1 MPSLPRIPSVPA
13 VKIPRLLGSW
23 GEDPLWG
30 TFYDWTVEHRRL
42 GGAVWF
48 AGLQS
53 DLGRLYAAT
62 EEIGRQP
69 ADARILDVPCGG
81 GVALRGLRPDQQVSY
96 VAADLDPR
104 MLERTLANA
113 RRRGLAHLVRAER
126 ADVGAMPFAD
136 ASFDLVVS
144 FTGLHCFPDPRQ
156 AIREMARVL
165 KPGGRVTGSAV
176 LEDTGLRFTA
186 LREGGRLAGLIGP
199 GCSSTEVRAWFAE
212 DGVDVRVDLSG
223 ALGYFTGTK
232 DA

>member
-1 MPSLPRIPSVPA
+1 MPSLPIIPSLKVPR
-13 VKIPRLLGSW
+13 VLGSW

-30 TFYDWTVEHRRL
+30 TFYDWTVEHRRW

-48 AGLQS
+48 AGTQS

-69 ADARILDVPCGG
+69 DDARILDVPCGG

-96 VAADLDPR
+96 VAADLDQR

-113 RRRGLAHLVRAER
+113 RRRGLAHLVRAEQ

-136 ASFDLVVS
+136 ASFDLVVT
-144 FTGLHCFPDPRQ
+144 FTGLHCFPDPHQ

-165 KPGGRVTGSAV
+165 KPGGRVIGSAV
-176 LEDTGLRFTA
+176 LEDTGLRFA
-186 LREGGRLAGLIGP
+186 PLRRAGRLSGLIGP
-199 GCSSTEVRAWFAE
+199 GCSSTQVRAWFAE
-212 DGVDVRVDLSG
+212 GGVDVRVELSG
-223 ALGYFTGTK
+223 ALGYFSGTK

>member
-1 MPSLPRIPSVPA
+1 MPKLPRLPLPPVPR
-13 VKIPRLLGSW
+13 VLGSW

-81 GVALRGLRPDQQVSY
+81 GVALRGLRRDQQVSY

-126 ADVGAMPFAD
+126 ADVGALPFAD
-136 ASFDLVVS
+136 DSFDLVVS
-144 FTGLHCFPDPRQ
+144 FTGLHCFPDPQQ
-156 AIREMARVL
+156 AIAEMARVL
-165 KPGGRVTGSAV
+165 KPGGRVVGSAV
-176 LEDTGLRFTA
+176 LEDTGLRFA
-186 LREGGRLAGLIGP
+186 LLGEGGRLAGLIGP
-199 GCSSTEVRAWFAE
+199 GCSSTQVRAWFAAR
-212 DGVDVRVDLSG
+212 GVGVEVDLSG
-223 ALGYFTGTK
+223 ALGYFSGTK
-232 DA
+232 EA